1 MEKGLNIPVLD
12 IPRIVIVGGG
22 FAGLKL
28 AKGINSR
35 RLKDAGYGESRPIA
49 SNTNE
54 DGSDNPEG
62 RALNRRTE
70 FEIIGELS
78 EDEYLPEQD

>member
-1 MEKGLNIPVLD
+1 MIEKGID
-12 IPRIVIVGGG
+12 PRG
-22 FAGLKL
+22 
-28 AKGINSR
+28 
-35 RLKDAGYGESRPIA
+35 LKDAGRESRPIA

-78 EDEYLPEQD
+78 EDEYLSEQD

>member
-1 MEKGLNIPVLD
+1 MIEKGIDP
-12 IPRIVIVGGG
+12 
-22 FAGLKL
+22 
-28 AKGINSR
+28 R
-35 RLKDAGYGESRPIA
+35 RLKDAGYGESRPTA

-78 EDEYLPEQD
+78 EDEYLSEQD